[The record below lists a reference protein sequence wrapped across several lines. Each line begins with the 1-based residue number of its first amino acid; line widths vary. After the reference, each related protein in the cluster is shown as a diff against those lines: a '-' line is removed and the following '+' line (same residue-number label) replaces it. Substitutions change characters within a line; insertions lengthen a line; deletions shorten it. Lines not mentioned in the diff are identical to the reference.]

1 MRADSVLQSHSLM
14 QRRLYILGQHH
25 AGGWMLI
32 CLNLRLSATSITL
45 ADARDQLDQKIRAHL
60 RLTSAERTGSAETH
74 TWWLAW
80 LQFFLCKL
88 HLDRSTRRTCEVVDL
103 RMD

>member
-1 MRADSVLQSHSLM
+1 
-14 QRRLYILGQHH
+14 
-25 AGGWMLI
+25 MLF
-32 CLNLRLSATSITL
+32 CLNLMLSATANTL
-45 ADARDQLDQKIRAHL
+45 ADARDQLDQKNRAHL
-60 RLTSAERTGSAETH
+60 RLTSAERTVSAETQ

>member
-1 MRADSVLQSHSLM
+1 M
-14 QRRLYILGQHH
+14 QRRLYIFGQHRT
-25 AGGWMLI
+25 GGWILI
-32 CLNLRLSATSITL
+32 CLNLGLSTTSNTL

-60 RLTSAERTGSAETH
+60 RLTPAERTASAEAQK
-74 TWWLAW
+74 WRLVW

-88 HLDRSTRRTCEVVDL
+88 RLGRSTRRTCEVVDL